1 MWLKYQVIY
10 PPSFSKAIADL
21 LKGLLQPQADKRFA
35 FSQVQVRHTLF
46 IAMPCSVRATV
57 RNTLVQPRSPILYLP
72 PFHTQGSEWF
82 QGLNWVSLLNCA
94 VRPPWVPKAEG
105 PGGRHNFID
114 WSTKTETT
122 SKNGT
127 MDEVGLN
134 MPGIPWG
141 GSNASPR
148 TPVPTAA
155 GGKSNV
161 LTLNRL
167 QSQASAKKMARSASE
182 ARLAG
187 SFGLNQDLQSGSL
200 TAPGRAQAAGGTPQ
214 NSYGA
219 TSKSPARGS
228 VSPRKG
234 KESPRREV
242 ANSLERQAR
251 PKLKMSPSAAKLKKG
266 VQVVNA
272 AEYLDTRARGRAVR

>member
-1 MWLKYQVIY
+1 
-10 PPSFSKAIADL
+10 
-21 LKGLLQPQADKRFA
+21 
-35 FSQVQVRHTLF
+35 
-46 IAMPCSVRATV
+46 
-57 RNTLVQPRSPILYLP
+57 
-72 PFHTQGSEWF
+72 
-82 QGLNWVSLLNCA
+82 
-94 VRPPWVPKAEG
+94 
-105 PGGRHNFID
+105 
-114 WSTKTETT
+114 
-122 SKNGT
+122 

-148 TPVPTAA
+148 TPMPTAA
-155 GGKSNV
+155 GGKNQV

-167 QSQASAKKMARSASE
+167 QSQASAKKIYGSPPVSKMARSASD

-187 SFGLNQDLQSGSL
+187 SLGLNQDLQSASL
-200 TAPGRAQAAGGTPQ
+200 TAPGRVQAAGGTPQ
-214 NSYGA
+214 NSYGVA
-219 TSKSPARGS
+219 SKSPARGS
-228 VSPRKG
+228 VSPRKE